1 MSTFFRNLDPK
12 RFEVPL
18 KTLLWDRFMN
28 YFIKLGGLAVILSVF
43 GIFLFIFSQVL
54 PLFSPAKVK
63 PIIRIQTEKL
73 YGNVILGIDEWGEYP
88 FLLDQ
93 KGVFHFYDIDYDSG
107 RIGERSVVKKTPQL
121 DFQGNLVIQKY
132 DPATQKIFF
141 ASDQGEVQIVQISYK
156 PVFVGE
162 KRTIEVFLKSEPLIQ
177 LKKPEKVIDIDFTQ
191 QAGLRTIVVITEDSD
206 RRKRLWVSNFAA
218 KTNLFG
224 KTTLKRIADLDL
236 SDYLPSEPRRVL
248 VDSGGLALMVQ
259 MVDDRILYLRKS
271 EDTYLTEQ
279 VIDSPTEGKITSL
292 FWLLGRSSL
301 VVGSELGELAIISQS
316 LNTQT
321 NRLQFQTIKKLKVGT
336 ESIQRGSISLRNRA
350 FLVQAGESL
359 HIYYAT
365 TGEKIWQHSISSVPK
380 AMALNPKYDKIFVL
394 DRSGELNIHQLEDPH
409 PESSWATFFNKLWY
423 EGQSEPQYVWQ
434 STGGDSGFEPKLSM
448 VPLIFGALKGTLY
461 ALLFAIPIAILAAI
475 YTSQFLKPSYKK
487 VIKPAMEI
495 MASLPSVVLGFMGAL
510 VLAPILDSRMP
521 SFIAV
526 LIAAPLFSIVVGW
539 SWGALPKS
547 TRNLIPNGMEFLVFI
562 PILLLVSWFF
572 WQYGGPW
579 LENQLFYILREGEKV
594 VDFRTWWTDFSG
606 LTFEQRNCLVV
617 GIMMGFA
624 VIPIIF
630 TIAEDS
636 MTNVPAYLR
645 SASLALGASRWQT
658 TLRVI
663 LPTAF
668 SGIFSAL
675 MIGFGRAVGET
686 MIMVMATGNTPIM
699 SMNLFDGMRTLSANI
714 AVELPEAPHHSTL
727 YRALF
732 LGALLLFLLTFILN
746 TLAEVLRQRIR
757 NKYKTI

>member
-1 MSTFFRNLDPK
+1 MSTLFRNLDPK

-43 GIFLFIFSQVL
+43 GIFLFIFFQVL
-54 PLFSPAKVK
+54 PLFSSSKVE
-63 PIIRIQTEKL
+63 PIMSIPTEPID
-73 YGNVILGIDEWGEYP
+73 GNVILGIDEWGEYP
-88 FLLDQ
+88 LFLDR
-93 KGVFHFYDIDYDSG
+93 KGVFHFHDIDYQSG
-107 RIGERSVVKKTPQL
+107 RIGERLVVKKTPQL
-121 DFQGNLVIQKY
+121 NFQGNLTIQKY

-141 ASDQGEVQIVQISYK
+141 ASDQGEVQIVQLSYK
-156 PVFVGE
+156 PLFEGDR
-162 KRTIEVFLKSEPLIQ
+162 RTITASLKSEPLIK
-177 LKKPEKVIDIDFTQ
+177 LERPERVVDVDFTQ
-191 QAGLRTIVVITEDSD
+191 QAGLRTIAVLTEDSD
-206 RRKRLWVSNFAA
+206 CRKRLRVIHFAA

-224 KTTLKRIADLDL
+224 KTTLKRTVDMDL
-236 SDYLPSEPRRVL
+236 SDCLPSEPSRVL

-259 MVDDRILYLRKS
+259 LVDDRIVYLRKS
-271 EDTYLTEQ
+271 GNNYLSEQ
-279 VIDSPTEGKITSL
+279 VIDSPTIGKITSI

-301 VVGSELGELAIISQS
+301 VVGSEQGELAIISQS
-316 LNTQT
+316 LNSQT
-321 NRLQFQTIKKLKVGT
+321 NRLQFQTIKKLTIGT
-336 ESIQRGSISLRNRA
+336 EPIERGSISLRNRA
-350 FLVQAGESL
+350 FLVQAGKTL
-359 HIYYAT
+359 HLYYAT
-365 TGEKIWQHSISSVPK
+365 TGEKIWQHSVGAVPK
-380 AMALNPKYDKIFVL
+380 AIALNPKYDKIFVL
-394 DRSGELNIHQLEDPH
+394 DRSGELTIRHLEDPH

-510 VLAPILDSRMP
+510 VLAPIMDSRMP

-526 LIAAPLFSIVVGW
+526 LVAAPLFSILIGW
-539 SWGALPKS
+539 GWGTLPKS
-547 TRNLIPNGMEFLVFI
+547 TRNLIPNGMEFVVFI

-572 WQYGGPW
+572 WQYAGPC
-579 LENQLFYILREGEKV
+579 LESQLFYVSRDGEKI
-594 VDFRTWWTDFSG
+594 VDFRSWWTDFYG
-606 LTFEQRNCLVV
+606 LPFEQRNCLVV

-630 TIAEDS
+630 TIADDS
-636 MTNVPAYLR
+636 MTNVPVYLR

-658 TLRVI
+658 TVRVV

-699 SMNLFDGMRTLSANI
+699 TMNLFDGMRTLSANI

-732 LGALLLFLLTFILN
+732 LGALLLFLLTFVLN
-746 TLAEVLRQRIR
+746 TVAEILRQRIR

>member
-162 KRTIEVFLKSEPLIQ
+162 KRTIEVFLKSEPLIE
-177 LKKPEKVIDIDFTQ
+177 LKKPEKVVDIDFTQ
-191 QAGLRTIVVITEDSD
+191 QAGLRTIVVLTEDSD

-271 EDTYLTEQ
+271 GDTYLTEQ
-279 VIDSPTEGKITSL
+279 LIDSPTEGEITSL
-292 FWLLGRSSL
+292 FWLLGRSTL
-301 VVGSELGELAIISQS
+301 VVGSEQGELAIISQS